1 MVSFLVGNWYEHKTP
16 CSDFFEALVDSNQ
29 GVFLTSDWNF
39 FLKFHDDKE
48 KLREVYNR
56 ARDTLIVKSVHE
68 E

>member
-1 MVSFLVGNWYEHKTP
+1 MKEIP
-16 CSDFFEALVDSNQ
+16 DFFEALVDSNR
-29 GVFLTSDWNF
+29 GVFVSDDWNF

-56 ARDTLIVKSVHE
+56 ARDTLTVKSVHE